1 MTLDALPVPPKE
13 SMIYE
18 DEWLYVCLASYPITK
33 GHMAVVWKQD
43 REDIHD
49 LSDDEYDYLMEIV
62 DVARDAMLKTFE
74 VQKVYLIYMDEIKHV
89 HWHLVPRYDQ
99 QGFNVLMHEPTQTSD
114 FSLAPALKEAFVA
127 RLAARKIRL
136 PGDATL

>member
-1 MTLDALPVPPKE
+1 MSLDALPVPPKE

-18 DEWLYVCLASYPITK
+18 NDWLYVCLAAYPITK
-33 GHMAVVWKQD
+33 GHTVVVWKQN
-43 REDIHD
+43 REDIHE
-49 LSDDEYDYLMEIV
+49 LSDVEYDYLMEIV
-62 DVARDAMLKTFE
+62 DVARDAMLKAFE

-99 QGFNVLMHEPTQTSD
+99 KGFNVFLHEPTQASD
-114 FSLAPALKEAFVA
+114 FSLASALKDAFAA

-136 PGDATL
+136 PDNVSL